1 MVDGDAVLSTV
12 FIGVATTEPSEIMFG
27 PAVPSSIPGFM
38 VVDFG
43 GGDVRACSYPFP
55 DDAPTVA
62 WLSQETVDAE
72 SVTLG
77 AVKAM
82 FR

>member
-1 MVDGDAVLSTV
+1 VQ
-12 FIGVATTEPSEIMFG
+12 
-27 PAVPSSIPGFM
+27 
-38 VVDFG
+38 
-43 GGDVRACSYPFP
+43 ACSYPFP

-62 WLSQETVDAE
+62 WLSQETVGAE
-72 SVTLG
+72 SVTLA